1 MRQDS
6 QISTNSKTSPAPLP
20 LPSLHLPAQPCRL
33 FRSNIEQLREART
46 LVQNVRTCLDSYRS
60 RMLLLQR
67 PYNIITSAQQ
77 SHVKDHPMS
86 WPQYRNGCAVPS
98 NHLCTAPVSTINLF
112 SPKHQRVQLPVH
124 HPLATVPTS
133 SVKIVPTMMMIVEP
147 RMLSPISSYAQFLT
161 LIVSQIDSCY
171 ILNKPWNSTFG
182 FSKII
187 VLVKLFTLWLMGH
200 QKFTAAKNFWD
211 FPIEDAEQTVNK
223 HPMQLKF
230 QLHETQW
237 NVLCR

>member
-1 MRQDS
+1 MRQES

-67 PYNIITSAQQ
+67 PYNITSAQQ

-112 SPKHQRVQLPVH
+112 SPKHQRGKVQLPVH

-133 SVKIVPTMMMIVEP
+133 SVKIVPTMMMIVEL
-147 RMLSPISSYAQFLT
+147 RMLSPISLYAQFLT

-171 ILNKPWNSTFG
+171 ILNKPWNSHLAFLRSLCLSSSLRYNWWATKSSQQPTTFEI
-182 FSKII
+182 F
-187 VLVKLFTLWLMGH
+187 L
-200 QKFTAAKNFWD
+200 
-211 FPIEDAEQTVNK
+211 
-223 HPMQLKF
+223 
-230 QLHETQW
+230 
-237 NVLCR
+237 

>member
-1 MRQDS
+1 MNEYVPYWFDLILS
-6 QISTNSKTSPAPLP
+6 NKMFLSTQSAFIGNWGEEVGGDTEVEKEQAEESDWTNFRNDIFYLVIFACLSPAALAPGADNIEPDIETQCVTSCSPLT

-67 PYNIITSAQQ
+67 PYIITSAQQ

-112 SPKHQRVQLPVH
+112 SPKDQRGKVH

-147 RMLSPISSYAQFLT
+147 RM
-161 LIVSQIDSCY
+161 
-171 ILNKPWNSTFG
+171 
-182 FSKII
+182 
-187 VLVKLFTLWLMGH
+187 
-200 QKFTAAKNFWD
+200 
-211 FPIEDAEQTVNK
+211 
-223 HPMQLKF
+223 
-230 QLHETQW
+230 
-237 NVLCR
+237 